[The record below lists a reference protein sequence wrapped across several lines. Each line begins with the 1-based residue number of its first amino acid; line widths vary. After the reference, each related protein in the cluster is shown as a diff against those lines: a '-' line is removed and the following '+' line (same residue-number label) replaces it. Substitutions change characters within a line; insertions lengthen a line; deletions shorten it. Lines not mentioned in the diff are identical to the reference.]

1 MNTFINRI
9 FHRKKESTL
18 LITSVICCIAL
29 LTFRM
34 KYTNSPYF
42 LFLVWNLFLA
52 GIPFIISTYIISSKT
67 VSKFRLVFYTTV
79 WLLFLPNAPYI
90 MTDLYHLRASHHQMI
105 WLDLLVLFSFAV
117 SGLVLFYLSIIDMYH
132 QFLAVFNKKTANYV
146 MYLSCFLS
154 GFGIYLGR
162 FLRYNSWELIS
173 NPSQLFKDC
182 LAILSHPKLHADA
195 WVFTLCTGVFLS
207 IGLYTFIH
215 INHSKKA

>member
-1 MNTFINRI
+1 MD
-9 FHRKKESTL
+9 
-18 LITSVICCIAL
+18 
-29 LTFRM
+29 M
-34 KYTNSPYF
+34 
-42 LFLVWNLFLA
+42 
-52 GIPFIISTYIISSKT
+52 
-67 VSKFRLVFYTTV
+67 
-79 WLLFLPNAPYI
+79 
-90 MTDLYHLRASHHQMI
+90 
-105 WLDLLVLFSFAV
+105 
-117 SGLVLFYLSIIDMYH
+117 LVLFYLSIIDMYH